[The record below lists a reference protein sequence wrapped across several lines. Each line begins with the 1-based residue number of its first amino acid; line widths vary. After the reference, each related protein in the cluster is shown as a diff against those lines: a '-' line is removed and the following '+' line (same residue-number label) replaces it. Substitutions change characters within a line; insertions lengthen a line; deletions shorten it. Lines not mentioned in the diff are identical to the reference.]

1 MVEVM
6 KIMATSKHH
15 HKPKPQPETPG
26 QSWASLSQSLVISLL
41 LSPGS
46 WYAQGFVCALK
57 ESVSPVL
64 WKFCNQIPLAFKV
77 KSIGD
82 SQSFFCQILRLG
94 SLLWSLELSHQCEN
108 FFGIIVLQFVSCP
121 HSSSSQI
128 VDGDSG
134 KGPAC
139 RHRRCGFNS

>member
-1 MVEVM
+1 MYSVSLTPCQAVVEP
-6 KIMATSKHH
+6 TSLL
-15 HKPKPQPETPG
+15 ETPG
-26 QSWASLSQSLVISLL
+26 HSQASLTWSLVRSLL

-46 WYAQGFVCALK
+46 WCAQVL
-57 ESVSPVL
+57 SVLSKNLFSPVL